1 MQATA
6 TATGSAIW
14 PSLVFIMGEERRS
27 FVLQSP
33 AFSVGRKAD
42 KDLTLL
48 NPRVSRDHAMIVR
61 EGDGYFVQDQD
72 SKHGTYVNGERVI
85 RHKLQPNDRIEFGVR
100 GEGHLLFSPDAEAST
115 SARDFLSRI
124 GDRRPSQNISDL
136 EMLTLYL
143 EAARKLNTGGV
154 LGDVLVTLIDALLRL
169 TRSERG
175 YVFLRNEDG
184 SFRLAAG
191 RDEKGQALTEDSTIS
206 HSIVKEA
213 VTSGLEFLHTDLSDL
228 SRMKQRESVV
238 AQQLRTVIC
247 IPLRRANIQTK
258 APGESQIGAPI
269 DARRDEIIAVLYLD
283 SRKVGG
289 KLSPVSHD
297 ILRAIATEAA
307 TLVENAR
314 LVQSEQA
321 ARRYQQELAIAA
333 SIQQRLMLVEIPETP
348 FARVSARSI
357 PCTEIGGD
365 FFDVVST
372 ESGLSVVVADVC
384 GKGVS
389 AALLAS
395 IIQGMMYSSLTQ
407 HSDLCQGVRA
417 LNRFLCERNLGEKYA
432 TLLVA
437 RLRPN
442 GQMEYVNC
450 GHVPP
455 LLISGGVVTALES
468 GNVPVGLF
476 EDAQY
481 EAGYIKFK
489 PGDRF
494 VIVTDGVTEAENE
507 AGDFFSYEQ
516 LLAIAGQSAGLND
529 LFDCVTKFCA
539 GVPLRDDCTVLE
551 LCYGRLT

>member
-1 MQATA
+1 MQGAA
-6 TATGSAIW
+6 TATGSSIW

-33 AFSVGRKAD
+33 AFSIGRKAD

-61 EGDGYFVQDQD
+61 EGDGYFLQDED
-72 SKHGTYVNGERVI
+72 SKHGTYVNGERVVK
-85 RHKLQPNDRIEFGVR
+85 RQKLQPNVRIEFGLR
-100 GEGHLLFSPDAEAST
+100 GEGTLLFSPDAEAST

-175 YVFLRNEDG
+175 YVFLCNDDG

-191 RDEKGQALTEDSTIS
+191 RDEKGQALTEDATIS
-206 HSIVKEA
+206 HSILNEA
-213 VTSGLEFLHTDLSDL
+213 VASGSEFVHTDLGDL
-228 SRMKQRESVV
+228 SKMAQRQSVV

-247 IPLRRANIQTK
+247 IPLRRANILEK
-258 APGESQIGAPI
+258 APGESQIGVL
-269 DARRDEIIAVLYLD
+269 REEIIAVLYLD
-283 SRKVGG
+283 SKKVGS

-297 ILRAIATEAA
+297 ILRAISTEAA

-417 LNRFLCERNLGEKYA
+417 LNRFLCERNVGAQYA

-442 GQMEYVNC
+442 G
-450 GHVPP
+450 
-455 LLISGGVVTALES
+455 
-468 GNVPVGLF
+468 
-476 EDAQY
+476 
-481 EAGYIKFK
+481 
-489 PGDRF
+489 
-494 VIVTDGVTEAENE
+494 
-507 AGDFFSYEQ
+507 
-516 LLAIAGQSAGLND
+516 
-529 LFDCVTKFCA
+529 
-539 GVPLRDDCTVLE
+539 
-551 LCYGRLT
+551 